1 MRWLIVTL
9 LAAVVLLRTGAAIAC
24 DDSPYGWQ
32 DITPAFAAKVPAD
45 GVLAFFLEGFGE
57 VGDLQVEVRLG
68 DSEPLAGTIEESG
81 AHFLWRP
88 AQPLVE
94 GQQYSVQAHSDN
106 SFTSGEDIE
115 WSGTVTASAPLGP
128 LRPEPRWDAIT
139 VRHWVELHP
148 STDLDD
154 LVCCKGSL
162 PRDSYCDSPSAA
174 DGCAPT
180 RGTRLLHTEFTIDPS
195 ARAEAL
201 GQLRYLDFDGAD
213 NQVEKVAFS
222 PSSNPCVVL
231 RATDLISG
239 ELLEGPTSCPEA
251 ELVDELGE
259 VDLDPREALPCKA
272 LQICEIDESGL
283 FTRAWD
289 PKHCR
294 RWRGEG
300 CGCIV
305 SAPQPVGPIV
315 LGLALLALARG
326 RRSR

>member
-1 MRWLIVTL
+1 M
-9 LAAVVLLRTGAAIAC
+9 
-24 DDSPYGWQ
+24 
-32 DITPAFAAKVPAD
+32 
-45 GVLAFFLEGFGE
+45 
-57 VGDLQVEVRLG
+57 
-68 DSEPLAGTIEESG
+68 
-81 AHFLWRP
+81 
-88 AQPLVE
+88 
-94 GQQYSVQAHSDN
+94 
-106 SFTSGEDIE
+106 
-115 WSGTVTASAPLGP
+115 
-128 LRPEPRWDAIT
+128 
-139 VRHWVELHP
+139 
-148 STDLDD
+148 
-154 LVCCKGSL
+154 
-162 PRDSYCDSPSAA
+162 
-174 DGCAPT
+174 
-180 RGTRLLHTEFTIDPS
+180 
-195 ARAEAL
+195 

-222 PSSNPCVVL
+222 PSSDPCVVL

-259 VDLDPREALPCKA
+259 VELDPREALPCKA